1 MMGMMDQNSKIEL
14 VTERAPEPGGY
25 QMVEW
30 DIRPS
35 VASANPDAEM
45 DNGCGCGC
53 GCGCN

>member
-1 MMGMMDQNSKIEL
+1 MGMMDQNSKIEL